1 MIQLLPPR
9 QRAVLILRDV
19 LEWSAAETAELLE
32 ISVAAANSALQRA
45 RATLEDQPPGARA
58 ATGGELT
65 DDERALLSATSTP
78 TSAPTPTP
86 RASRRA
92 TTSA

>member
-19 LEWSAAETAELLE
+19 LEWSAQETATILD

-45 RATLEDQPPGARA
+45 RATLADQLRGRREDAR
-58 ATGGELT
+58 
-65 DDERALLSATSTP
+65 P
-78 TSAPTPTP
+78 T
-86 RASRRA
+86 
-92 TTSA
+92 